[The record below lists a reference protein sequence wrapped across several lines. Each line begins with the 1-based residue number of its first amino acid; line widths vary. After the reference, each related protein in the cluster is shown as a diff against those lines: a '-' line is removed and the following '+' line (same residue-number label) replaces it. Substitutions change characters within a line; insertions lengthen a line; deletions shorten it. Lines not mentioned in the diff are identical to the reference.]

1 MSRILGSCSKN
12 INNSWDNTKL
22 YLLLSQ
28 LGKLSVVYDIL
39 IYEDLEVIGSCLEM
53 VKLVFAA
60 LQIPCP

>member
-39 IYEDLEVIGSCLEM
+39 IYEDFGSCLEM